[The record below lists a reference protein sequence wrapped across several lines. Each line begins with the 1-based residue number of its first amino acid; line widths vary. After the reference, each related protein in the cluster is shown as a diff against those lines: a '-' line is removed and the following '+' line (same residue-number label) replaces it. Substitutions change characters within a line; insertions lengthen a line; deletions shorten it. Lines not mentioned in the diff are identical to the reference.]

1 MKAWRTNSLNFYM
14 APLKDIIKVME
25 RQYDT
30 QFIINDSIL
39 LDSRYTLSMSK
50 VNVID
55 VLSYLEKVS
64 CIEFI
69 EKDEKCFEVRRK
81 TIPS

>member
-1 MKAWRTNSLNFYM
+1 M

-39 LDSRYTLSMSK
+39 LDSRYTLSTSK

-55 VLSYLEKVS
+55 VLHDLEKVS

-69 EKDEKCFEVRRK
+69 EKDENVFEIRRK
-81 TIPS
+81 DWYPVKGIMI